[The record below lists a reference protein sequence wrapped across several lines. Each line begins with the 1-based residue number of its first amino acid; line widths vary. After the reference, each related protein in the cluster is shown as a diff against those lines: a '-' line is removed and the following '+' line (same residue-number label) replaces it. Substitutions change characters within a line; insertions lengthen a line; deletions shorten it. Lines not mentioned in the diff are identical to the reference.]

1 MLKDGQLYI
10 AHCDNGNINLIGNMA
25 NRHGLIAGATGT
37 GKTVTLQ
44 VLAETFSQAGV
55 PCFMADMKGDLSGIS
70 QAGRL
75 SGFIE
80 KRMPEFGIE
89 NPQFAGCPTRFFD
102 VFGEQGFPMRA
113 TVSAMG
119 PQLLARLME
128 LTEVQAGVL
137 NAVFRIADDNNLLL
151 IDLKDLKL
159 MLDFVGKNAA
169 KFTTEY
175 GNIAPA
181 SIGAIQRAILQIESE
196 GGDQFF
202 GEQGFPMRATV
213 SAMGPQLLARL
224 MELTE
229 VQAGVLNAVFR
240 IADDNNLLLIDLKD
254 LKLMLDFVGKNAAK
268 FTTEYGNIAP
278 ASIGAIQRSVLQ
290 IESEGGDKFFG
301 EPAFDVEDLFAVE
314 NGRGV
319 MNVLAADKLMLNPKL
334 YSTYLLWLMTELY
347 AKLPEVGDLDLPKFV
362 FFFDEAHMLFDGTS
376 KALVDK
382 IEQVIRLIRSK
393 GVGIYFITQVPSD
406 VPVNVLAQLSNR
418 VQHALRAYT
427 PQDQKAVR
435 AAAQTF
441 RANPAFKTED
451 AILDLGTGEALVSF
465 LDEKGAPSVV
475 ERAKILFPLSQI
487 GAITPGQRMD
497 IQAAAPAKLKEYEK
511 FFDRE
516 SAYEVLTEVNQKVEE
531 EKEKERKALEKE
543 KEAKA
548 KEKEKKASGKAK
560 KGGIGRTILGTMIAA
575 AATSFARSAGTSIA
589 KSLGGSKKS
598 TTTKKSTS
606 TSKSSSGSI
615 LGDVVKKATKTAAN
629 TATRKVT
636 TEILKSILK

>member
-10 AHCDNGNINLIGNMA
+10 AHSENGNINLIGKMA

-70 QAGRL
+70 QPGRL

-181 SIGAIQRAILQIESE
+181 SIGAIQR
-196 GGDQFF
+196 
-202 GEQGFPMRATV
+202 
-213 SAMGPQLLARL
+213 
-224 MELTE
+224 
-229 VQAGVLNAVFR
+229 
-240 IADDNNLLLIDLKD
+240 
-254 LKLMLDFVGKNAAK
+254 
-268 FTTEYGNIAP
+268 
-278 ASIGAIQRSVLQ
+278 SVLQ

-301 EPAFDVEDLFAVE
+301 EPAFEVEDLFAVE

-334 YSTYLLWLMTELY
+334 YSTYLLWLIPKLYSTYLLWLITELY
-347 AKLPEVGDLDLPKFV
+347 AKLPEVGDLELPKFV

-376 KALVDK
+376 KALVNK

-435 AAAQTF
+435 AAAETF
-441 RANPAFKTED
+441 RTNPAFKTED
-451 AILDLGTGEALVSF
+451 AILDLGTGEALVSV

-487 GAITPGQRMD
+487 GAITPGQRLD
-497 IQAAAPAKLKEYEK
+497 IQAAAPDRLKDYEK

-516 SAYEVLTEVNQKVEE
+516 SAYEVLTEANEKAEKQKEKE
-531 EKEKERKALEKE
+531 AKAAEKEKEK
-543 KEAKA
+543 KA
-548 KEKEKKASGKAK
+548 KEKEKKSSSKSK
-560 KGGIGRTILGTMIAA
+560 KGGIGRTIFGTMIAA

-589 KSLGGSKKS
+589 KSIGSSKSKKS
-598 TTTKKSTS
+598 TSSSKKTTTTKKSGTS
-606 TSKSSSGSI
+606 TKSSSGSI
-615 LGDVVKKATKTAAN
+615 LGDAVKKATKTAAN

-636 TEILKSILK
+636 TEILKSIFS